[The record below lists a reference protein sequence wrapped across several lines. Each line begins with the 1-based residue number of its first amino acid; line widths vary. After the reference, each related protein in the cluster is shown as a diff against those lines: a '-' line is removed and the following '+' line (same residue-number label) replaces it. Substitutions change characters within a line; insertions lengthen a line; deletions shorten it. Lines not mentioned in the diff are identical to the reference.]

1 MLKCAKVI
9 NKRTKT
15 EDYNNSIPSFSSCFL
30 PSSCHPP
37 PIHQSIPITNKIF
50 MNCKITEHQVFP
62 SFFPSN
68 HSTHAS
74 NTHKTKPSL
83 ILSSII
89 IINIPMILILMW
101 WATARYNVD
110 MLLLPVPLLLQ
121 VNGRSND
128 DDVQNPCRVMFCY
141 SIFPINFTNKFLGKS
156 TTKT

>member
-1 MLKCAKVI
+1 MI

-15 EDYNNSIPSFSSCFL
+15 EDYNSIPSFSSCFL

-50 MNCKITEHQVFP
+50 MNCKITEHQVFL

-89 IINIPMILILMW
+89 IINI
-101 WATARYNVD
+101 T
-110 MLLLPVPLLLQ
+110 MLLYRCDEQYHHDHRRTMLICYYCKLLLQ
-121 VNGRSND
+121 VNGSE
-128 DDVQNPCRVMFCY
+128 
-141 SIFPINFTNKFLGKS
+141 
-156 TTKT
+156 